1 VHDTEHLGHDA
12 MSALDGIATVAE
24 QVVDGA
30 GYAGLAAV
38 MAAESVLPIPT
49 EVVLPVVGLQVSA
62 GQLLFLSA
70 TLAATAGSV
79 MGAWALYALGRWG
92 GRPLVLRVSRR
103 LGMTEARLAR
113 IESWSARR
121 GDWIVLLGRLLP
133 GIRSAVSVPAG
144 TLRMPIGRFLALTAV
159 GSFGWNAALIGAG
172 VLLADR
178 WQAVL
183 SALSALAPYA
193 LVAAAAALGLL
204 VLVRRSRSLAV
215 AP

>member
-1 VHDTEHLGHDA
+1 

-24 QVVDGA
+24 QVVDSA

-49 EVVLPVVGLQVSA
+49 EIVLPVVGLQVSA
-62 GQLLFLSA
+62 GQLLFWSA

-79 MGAWALYALGRWG
+79 MGAGVLYALGRWG
-92 GRPLVLRVSRR
+92 GRPLVLRASRR
-103 LGMTEARLAR
+103 LGLTEARLAR
-113 IESWSARR
+113 IESWSIRR
-121 GDWIVLLGRLLP
+121 GDWIVLLARLLP

-144 TLRMPIGRFLALTAV
+144 TLRMPMGRFLALTAV

-178 WQAVL
+178 WQAVVTAV
-183 SALSALAPYA
+183 SGAAPYLA
-193 LVAAAAALGLL
+193 LGGAVAALL
-204 VLVRRSRSLAV
+204 WVSHRSRSLA
-215 AP
+215 ARP

>member
-1 VHDTEHLGHDA
+1 
-12 MSALDGIATVAE
+12 MSVLDGIATVAE
-24 QVVDGA
+24 QVVDSA

-38 MAAESVLPIPT
+38 MASESVLPIPT

-62 GQLLFLSA
+62 GQLVFWGA

-79 MGAWALYALGRWG
+79 LGAWALYALGRWG
-92 GRPLVLRVSRR
+92 GRPLVLRASRR
-103 LGMTEARLAR
+103 LGLTEVRLAR
-113 IESWSARR
+113 VESWSTRR
-121 GDWIVLLGRLLP
+121 GDWIVLLGRFVP

-144 TLRMPIGRFLALTAV
+144 TLRMPVGRFLALTAV

-183 SALSALAPYA
+183 SGLSGLVPFG

-204 VLVRRSRSLAV
+204 LLVRRRSRSLAV